1 MNKKQ
6 YTASREDKK
15 TLLLILAGPA
25 AVIGA
30 MIIAA
35 LGHPAIGLG
44 ALACMTIGAGFYAR
58 FSEHFAER

>member
-1 MNKKQ
+1 MNKQQ
-6 YTASREDKK
+6 YTASNEDKK
-15 TLLLILAGPA
+15 TLLLILGGSG

-58 FSEHFAER
+58 FSEHFAG